1 MGTKYRN
8 GKLMTYEENKKSQ
21 SENIEDFKQDRV
33 NIPILQYFWNASP
46 LSHNRKNSLHTFLRG
61 IKVLGKLTDYELRLL
76 SQFLHQ
82 REFESGED
90 IFHQGDRGFGFYFIY
105 SGAIE
110 IYLEKKISDGSK
122 NEQHI
127 VNLVPYQYFGELA
140 LLDEQDVRNASARA
154 KQNSTLF
161 ALFRPDLEEL
171 IERYP
176 VVAAKLLQSI
186 SLIITKRFIETA
198 NEVQILKDKII
209 RLESDESKK
218 D

>member
-1 MGTKYRN
+1 
-8 GKLMTYEENKKSQ
+8 MTYEDMKKNESKDPA
-21 SENIEDFKQDRV
+21 SFKKDRV

-46 LSHNRKNSLHTFLRG
+46 LSHNRKNSLHNFLRN
-61 IKVLGKLTDYELRLL
+61 IKVLAKLSDYELRLL

-82 REFESGED
+82 REFEAGEN
-90 IFHQGDRGFGFYFIY
+90 IFHQRDRGFGFYFIY
-105 SGAIE
+105 SGAVE
-110 IYLEKKISDGSK
+110 IFLEKKN
-122 NEQHI
+122 NESLKSEHHI
-127 VNLVPYQYFGELA
+127 VNLTPYQYFGELA

-171 IERYP
+171 LERYP

-198 NEVQILKDKII
+198 NQVQILKDKIE
-209 RLESDESKK
+209 RLEENDSKK
-218 D
+218 A

>member
-1 MGTKYRN
+1 
-8 GKLMTYEENKKSQ
+8 MTYEELKKNEA
-21 SENIEDFKQDRV
+21 ENVDNFKKDRV

-46 LSHNRKNSLHTFLRG
+46 LSHNRKNSLHNFLRN
-61 IKVLGKLTDYELRLL
+61 IKVLSKLSDYELRLL

-90 IFHQGDRGFGFYFIY
+90 IFHQKDRGFGFYFIY

-110 IYLEKKISDGSK
+110 IYLEKKNQDGQKS
-122 NEQHI
+122 EHHI
-127 VNLVPYQYFGELA
+127 VNLTPYQYFGELA
-140 LLDEQDVRNASARA
+140 LLDEQDIRNASARA

-198 NEVQILKDKII
+198 NEVQILKDKIN
-209 RLESDESKK
+209 RLEKNASKEV
-218 D
+218 